1 MKLTQL
7 FPSACAIAFT
17 SALYIFVAQYFQ
29 VSAIWLPYIS
39 WASYFLVG
47 GKPSVLPKM
56 IAGFTGG
63 MLAGYVTIVAVSPV
77 SGFVGSSF
85 ALPFVVFCLT
95 LFILLL
101 ELVKPIDMI
110 PVYFFSYASF
120 FAYFFGG
127 FGGGDATPLSVLPLF
142 WVLLM
147 VGFGLGFLTAQLRK
161 KILHM
166 QGIQK

>member
-1 MKLTQL
+1 MKFTHL

-56 IAGFTGG
+56 IAGFSGG
-63 MLAGYVTIVAVSPV
+63 MFAGYMTLLMVGPV
-77 SGFVGSSF
+77 SSVIGTSF
-85 ALPFVVFCLT
+85 AWSFVVFCLT

-127 FGGGDATPLSVLPLF
+127 FGGGNATPLSVLPTF

-147 VGFGLGFLTAQLRK
+147 VGLGLGFLTAQLRR
-161 KILHM
+161 KILRI

>member
-1 MKLTQL
+1 
-7 FPSACAIAFT
+7 
-17 SALYIFVAQYFQ
+17 
-29 VSAIWLPYIS
+29 
-39 WASYFLVG
+39 
-47 GKPSVLPKM
+47 M
-56 IAGFTGG
+56 IVCFSGG
-63 MLAGYVTIVAVSPV
+63 MFFVYLTILMVGPV
-77 SGFVGSSF
+77 SSVIGTSF

-127 FGGGDATPLSVLPLF
+127 FGGGDATPVSILPVF

-147 VGFGLGFLTAQLRK
+147 VGLGLGFLTTQLRRN
-161 KILHM
+161 ILR
-166 QGIQK
+166 K